1 MCVRE
6 HVKLSSELLFTE
18 RTNETHTKKI
28 TQNHSQGR
36 KREKREMNV
45 IVHTGVM
52 SIYIL
57 HVPFSVNNLQNVN
70 NESISLTQNMF
81 LSLIE
86 LLVFIF

>member
-1 MCVRE
+1 
-6 HVKLSSELLFTE
+6 
-18 RTNETHTKKI
+18 
-28 TQNHSQGR
+28 
-36 KREKREMNV
+36 MNV
-45 IVHTGVM
+45 IVHTGMM

-57 HVPFSVNNLQNVN
+57 HVPFFVNNLQNVN